1 MFDIYWLFP
10 KLRFKIM
17 HIYDEHN
24 CFNNVLQFISQFNIL
39 YFKDFRSLSVPNLKD
54 HPLFLDVKRKLL
66 PFQTPFSRCLEKIT
80 FRADTI
86 IPFKTG
92 CYDCILFNTL
102 FTACFVQ
109 YCLTNFL
116 FILRYWWSIFWT
128 SVHLKFLIT

>member
-39 YFKDFRSLSVPNLKD
+39 YFKDFRSLSVPNLMD

-66 PFQTPFSRCLEKIT
+66 SFQTPFSRCLEKIT

-86 IPFKTG
+86 TPFKTG

-102 FTACFVQ
+102 FTAFFNTVLFNIASQTFSSFWDIDDQ
-109 YCLTNFL
+109 YFGLLST
-116 FILRYWWSIFWT
+116 
-128 SVHLKFLIT
+128 